1 MLVSYVFGAYL
12 MLATAAGLL
21 TEYSVNRMRFAGGVF
36 KSTRAVR
43 IVLYAIVVSLP
54 CFGAFLP
61 DSAFKFFCMKW
72 GNVWLGFFLYFT
84 GLMLLCCGV
93 TSLIC
98 RIKGDKDKK
107 VFGFVLC
114 FAAAAAALIT
124 SYGMIHARDTKI
136 VTYDVKLSEAPQK
149 ELKAVLL
156 ADLHLSVNSS
166 PEMTES
172 MVEKVNAC
180 EPDVILIAGDIFTST
195 YGGLAEPE
203 RYSEALNRMSAKYGV
218 YAVAGNHDVEEKLF
232 GGFAVSPVSE
242 AFRTPEMDRF
252 FEDAGFRMLYDD
264 TAALGD
270 TGINIIGRK
279 DGAKAGDGTKDRL
292 PAEKLLS
299 NVREDSVELVLEH
312 EPLDYKELAENGADM
327 VLSGHTHN
335 GQIFPGN
342 LIVPFF
348 NENAFGY
355 KELYGMKTIVTAG
368 VGFYGAPMRVGTD
381 SDISLISIKY

>member
-1 MLVSYVFGAYL
+1 
-12 MLATAAGLL
+12 
-21 TEYSVNRMRFAGGVF
+21 
-36 KSTRAVR
+36 
-43 IVLYAIVVSLP
+43 
-54 CFGAFLP
+54 
-61 DSAFKFFCMKW
+61 
-72 GNVWLGFFLYFT
+72 
-84 GLMLLCCGV
+84 
-93 TSLIC
+93 
-98 RIKGDKDKK
+98 
-107 VFGFVLC
+107 
-114 FAAAAAALIT
+114 
-124 SYGMIHARDTKI
+124 
-136 VTYDVKLSEAPQK
+136 
-149 ELKAVLL
+149 
-156 ADLHLSVNSS
+156 
-166 PEMTES
+166 
-172 MVEKVNAC
+172 
-180 EPDVILIAGDIFTST
+180 
-195 YGGLAEPE
+195 
-203 RYSEALNRMSAKYGV
+203 
-218 YAVAGNHDVEEKLF
+218 
-232 GGFAVSPVSE
+232 
-242 AFRTPEMDRF
+242 MDRF

-270 TGINIIGRK
+270 TGITLIGRK

-299 NVREDSVELVLEH
+299 NAGEDSVELVLEH